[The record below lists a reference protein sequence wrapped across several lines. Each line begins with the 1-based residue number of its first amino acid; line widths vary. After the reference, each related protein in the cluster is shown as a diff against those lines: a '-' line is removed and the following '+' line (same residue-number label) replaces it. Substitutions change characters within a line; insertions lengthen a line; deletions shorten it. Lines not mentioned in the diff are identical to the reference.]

1 MANIILH
8 NLFRVKNVGSTRT
21 KIFKDLKENDLITL
35 SIELDKAKDQG
46 KSKRMTLFLNDQMTY
61 ISALDNAIKCGLE
74 LKEIKSQSTIL
85 TNRIKELESGVK
97 IVRVSDSDIRAESEI
112 MELKGKIDLNSLT
125 LQVVKEKLKVVRSKL
140 IKEGLTDYA
149 GEIQD
154 IIDTCDLKKYGD
166 NRNE

>member
-8 NLFRVKNVGSTRT
+8 NLFRVKKVGTTRT
-21 KIFKDLKENDLITL
+21 KIFKNLKENDLITI
-35 SIELDKAKDQG
+35 SIELDKKKDQER
-46 KSKRMTLFLNDQMTY
+46 SQRMTLFLNDQMTY

-85 TNRIKELESGVK
+85 TNKIKELESGVK
-97 IVRVSDSDIRAESEI
+97 IVRVSEDDIKGESEI
-112 MELKGKIDLNSLT
+112 MTLKGKIDVTSLT
-125 LQVVKEKLKVVRSKL
+125 LQVVKEKLKGIRSRL
-140 IKEGLTDYA
+140 IKEGFVDYA
-149 GEIQD
+149 GEVQD